1 MLGRAVRQCK
11 TLGRAADDRRPQS
24 FQGGPEFGILDLGDP
39 ALEPASLRG
48 LERPRRRGQAP
59 RRRCR
64 RRLPQGKPGDGA
76 ITEEGVDA
84 LEEHRLAVLDLERA
98 GRGDAQM
105 ERAVATL
112 AAREAELLGA
122 DGAGDVL
129 ADDRRPL
136 GDELRF
142 GEAMLAE
149 HGAGDAWHLGRK
161 RAQPASPLV
170 CHRPSLLAPLRLPC
184 HGRGLHRRRR
194 MPRSVRTAT
203 AVAPAAEPKAAAGL
217 SDRVLAW
224 YDRHRRDL
232 PWRAQPGERPDPYR
246 VWLSE
251 VMLQQTTVATVGA
264 YFDRFVA
271 RWPDLRVLAAASL
284 DEVLH
289 AWQGLGYYARAR
301 HLHAC
306 ARAVVERHDGRFP
319 ADEAALRALPG
330 IGDYTAAAVAAIAFD
345 IPATPLDGNIER
357 VMARLFAHGEALP
370 EAKPALRRLAATL
383 TPARRP
389 GDYAQAVMDLGAT
402 ICTPKKP
409 RCILCPWR
417 EACRGR
423 QLGVAEQLPAQR
435 PRPPKPVRR
444 GVAFW
449 ALRPDG
455 AVLLRRRPEKGLLG
469 GMMEVPSTPW
479 REAPWSA
486 AEAMAAAPLRAKWRL
501 LAGVVR
507 HSFTHFHLELAVLA
521 SDVREGCTGGGEWVG
536 VDALGQQALPTL
548 IKKVVAHARGGPR
561 RPAP

>member
-1 MLGRAVRQCK
+1 MRRSARSAQAV
-11 TLGRAADDRRPQS
+11 TTAAA
-24 FQGGPEFGILDLGDP
+24 PE
-39 ALEPASLRG
+39 A
-48 LERPRRRGQAP
+48 
-59 RRRCR
+59 
-64 RRLPQGKPGDGA
+64 
-76 ITEEGVDA
+76 
-84 LEEHRLAVLDLERA
+84 
-98 GRGDAQM
+98 
-105 ERAVATL
+105 ATS
-112 AAREAELLGA
+112 
-122 DGAGDVL
+122 DL
-129 ADDRRPL
+129 AD
-136 GDELRF
+136 
-142 GEAMLAE
+142 
-149 HGAGDAWHLGRK
+149 
-161 RAQPASPLV
+161 
-170 CHRPSLLAPLRLPC
+170 RL
-184 HGRGLHRRRR
+184 
-194 MPRSVRTAT
+194 
-203 AVAPAAEPKAAAGL
+203 
-217 SDRVLAW
+217 LAW

-232 PWRAQPGERPDPYR
+232 PWRARRGERPEPYR

-251 VMLQQTTVATVGA
+251 IMLQQTTVATVGA

-271 RWPDLRVLAAASL
+271 RWPDLRALAAASL

-306 ARAVVERHDGRFP
+306 ARAVLERHDGRFP

-345 IPATPLDGNIER
+345 RPATPVDGNIER
-357 VMARLFAHGEALP
+357 VMARLFAHEAALP

-383 TPARRP
+383 TPPYRA

-417 EACRGR
+417 EACRAR
-423 QLGVAEQLPAQR
+423 QSGMAERLPAQR

-479 REAPWSA
+479 REAPWDA
-486 AEAMAAAPLRAKWRL
+486 AEAAAAAPLRARWRP

-521 SDVREGCTGGGEWVG
+521 AEVRAGCTQGQGEWVG
-536 VDALGQQALPTL
+536 VEALGAHALPTVM
-548 IKKVVAHARGGPR
+548 KKVVAHARFAPR
-561 RPAP
+561 LSDSVAPAKT